1 MQANMASF
9 LQLLGASTVQ
19 YVIPVYQRKYAW
31 EESDCRALWDDII
44 RAGKQNSAHFIGSVL
59 HIPEGAS
66 TITGMKR
73 HLLIDGQ
80 QRMTTMTLLLEAFV
94 EYLEEDSA
102 RAEFLTDIKVSGLRK
117 NYLFN
122 DDDYN
127 GDARYK
133 LSLSQED
140 RETLYAVVARCPLPK
155 NHSSRLADNLEC
167 FRQWMRGKA
176 FEPRVLWTGVLNLQ
190 VIDTELQAGFDD
202 AQLIFESMNSK
213 GKPLSPTDLIRNFIL
228 MSLPEKEQSALFET
242 YWKPMED
249 TFGMAENGEREFN
262 AFMWY
267 WLWIKVPERK
277 PAEEEV
283 YDEFKCFKRDYFEGT
298 IEELLQ
304 ELLRFARRYS
314 DMFLGTER
322 NEELRQAFGRITEL
336 GVKPI
341 RPLMMVLYDQADMG
355 RLSEDALLRLCNVF
369 ESFLFRRTVVG
380 RFSTGLNG
388 FFATVYRDISRQA
401 DIETYVTAMLLTHGK
416 DMTAH
421 FPTDE
426 HFREHLMTRDCYIR
440 FTKRK
445 YLLERLENAHHPKQP
460 IGVGKEFQIE
470 HIMPQS
476 IDGSPEWQEMLGDS
490 WEMIHD
496 ECCNNLGNLTL
507 TGANSELSNKPF
519 EQKLNDAQYGFRKSP
534 YALNDYVREQTVW
547 TDEQIEERASIL
559 ADEAL
564 RVWPYPH
571 VDPQIVESYK
581 PKKASQGKG
590 SWTMENHPSFLE
602 GGKCFDLFSR
612 LEERIDESHPNW
624 ERHATKYYVGFR
636 SGSRK
641 LRLALIER
649 TGGKGRIA
657 LCLPKSV
664 DDLYDPKGLCEDK
677 RQATGIGPGCPTFV
691 NYTRDSNLDDIMA
704 LIDQC

>member
-1 MQANMASF
+1 MASF

-31 EESDCRALWDDII
+31 EEADCRTLWNDII
-44 RAGKQNSAHFIGSVL
+44 RAGKQNRTHFIGSVL

-94 EYLEEDSA
+94 EYLEEDPK

-140 RETLYAVVARCPLPK
+140 RETLYSIVARNALPK
-155 NHSSRLADNLEC
+155 ESSPRLIDNLNS
-167 FRQWMRGKA
+167 FRQWMMGKS
-176 FEPRVLWTGVLNLQ
+176 FDPKVLWTGLLNLQ
-190 VIDTELQAGFDD
+190 VIDTELTAGIDD

-213 GKPLSPTDLIRNFIL
+213 GKPLSPTDLIRNYIL
-228 MSLPEKEQSALFET
+228 MSLPEKEQSHLFET

-249 TFGMAENGEREFN
+249 TFNAAENSDHEFN
-262 AFMWY
+262 AFMRY

-277 PAEEEV
+277 PAENEV
-283 YDEFKCFKRDYFEGT
+283 YNEFKCFKQDYFGGSV
-298 IEELLQ
+298 EELLQ

-314 DMFLGTER
+314 DMFLGTESDK
-322 NEELRQAFGRITEL
+322 NLKDVFERIVEL

-341 RPLMMVLYDQADMG
+341 RPLMMVLYDQVDMG
-355 RLSEDALLRLCNVF
+355 RLTADALLRLCNVL
-369 ESFLFRRTVVG
+369 ESFLFRRAVIG
-380 RFSTGLNG
+380 RLSTGLNG

-401 DIETYVTAMLLTHGK
+401 DIETYVTAMLLTH
-416 DMTAH
+416 DRNMTAY
-421 FPTDE
+421 FPTDD
-426 HFREHLMTRDCYIR
+426 HFHEQLVTRDCYNR

-445 YLLERLENAHHPKQP
+445 YLLERLENARHPKQP
-460 IGVGKEFQIE
+460 ISLGKEYQIE

-476 IDGSPEWQEMLGDS
+476 IDDSPEWQAMLGDS

-496 ECCNNLGNLTL
+496 EYCNNLGNLTL

-519 EQKLNDAQYGFRKSP
+519 EQKLDDAQYGFRKSP
-534 YALNDYVREQTVW
+534 YALNDYVRDQNVW
-547 TDEQIEERASIL
+547 TEAQIEERASIL

-564 RVWPYPH
+564 KVWPYPH
-571 VDPQIVESYK
+571 IDPQIVETYK
-581 PKKASQGKG
+581 PKKASRGKG
-590 SWTMENHPSFLE
+590 IWTMEDHPSLLE
-602 GGKCFDLFSR
+602 GGKCFDLFSS

-624 ERHATKYYVGFR
+624 ECYATKYE
-636 SGSRK
+636 
-641 LRLALIER
+641 A
-649 TGGKGRIA
+649 
-657 LCLPKSV
+657 SV
-664 DDLYDPKGLCEDK
+664 VC
-677 RQATGIGPGCPTFV
+677 V
-691 NYTRDSNLDDIMA
+691 TRG
-704 LIDQC
+704 

>member
-31 EESDCRALWDDII
+31 EESDCRTLWDDII
-44 RAGKQNSAHFIGSVL
+44 RAGKQNRTHFIGSVL

-94 EYLEEDSA
+94 EYLEDDPS

-140 RETLYAVVARCPLPK
+140 RETLYSIVARSALPK
-155 NHSSRLADNLEC
+155 ESSPRLIDNLNS
-167 FRQWMRGKA
+167 FRQWMMGKS
-176 FEPRVLWTGVLNLQ
+176 FDPKVLWTGLLNLQ
-190 VIDTELQAGFDD
+190 VIDTELTAGIDD

-213 GKPLSPTDLIRNFIL
+213 GKPLSPTDLIRNYIL
-228 MSLPEKEQSALFET
+228 MSLPEKEQSHLFGT

-249 TFGMAENGEREFN
+249 TFNAAENSEHEFN

-277 PAEEEV
+277 PAENEV
-283 YDEFKCFKRDYFEGT
+283 YNEFKCFKQDYFEGSV
-298 IEELLQ
+298 EELLQ

-314 DMFLGTER
+314 DMFLGTEK
-322 NEELRQAFGRITEL
+322 NEEMRQAFERVTEL
-336 GVKPI
+336 GVKPV
-341 RPLMMVLYDQADMG
+341 RPLMMVLYDQVDTG
-355 RLSEDALLRLCNVF
+355 RLSEDALLRLCRVF
-369 ESFLFRRTVVG
+369 ESFLFRRAVVG

-388 FFATVYRDISRQA
+388 FFAAVYRDISHQE

-416 DMTAH
+416 NMTAY

-426 HFREHLMTRDCYIR
+426 HFHEALMTRDCYNR
-440 FTKRK
+440 FAKKK
-445 YLLERLENAHHPKQP
+445 YLLERLENAYHPKQP

-476 IDGSPEWQEMLGDS
+476 IDDSPEWQAMLGDS

-496 ECCNNLGNLTL
+496 EYCNNLGNLTL
-507 TGANSELSNKPF
+507 TGANPELSNKPF

-534 YALNDYVREQTVW
+534 YALNDYVRDQDVW
-547 TDEQIEERASIL
+547 TEAQIEERASIL

-564 RVWPYPH
+564 KVWPYPH
-571 VDPQIVESYK
+571 IDPQIVESYK
-581 PKKASQGKG
+581 PKKASRGKG
-590 SWTMENHPSFLE
+590 SWTMEDHPGLLE
-602 GGKCFDLFSR
+602 GGRCFDLFSS

-624 ERHATKYYVGFR
+624 ECYATKYYVGFR
-636 SGSRK
+636 SGSRN
-641 LRLALIER
+641 LHLALITR

-657 LCLPKSV
+657 LCLPKNV

-677 RQATGIGPGCPTFV
+677 RQSGGIGPGCPTFV

-704 LIDQC
+704 LVDQC